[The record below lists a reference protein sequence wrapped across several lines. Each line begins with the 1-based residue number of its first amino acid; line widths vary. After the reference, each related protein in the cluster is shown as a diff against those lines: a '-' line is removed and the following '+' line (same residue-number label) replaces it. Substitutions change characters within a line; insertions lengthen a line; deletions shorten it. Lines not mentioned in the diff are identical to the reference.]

1 MNVHRAFL
9 KGISIICMSIF
20 IPFFN
25 CSSDVEFP
33 TDVTPPL
40 TDVLTLELTFGDEKT
55 IVKNE
60 FLIAR
65 PRDIAVGRNGD
76 ILVVDEV
83 RIKVFDKNG
92 KEKKILGR
100 PGEGPDEFQR
110 PYYIDIGPTG
120 MISAM
125 DGASFNLYS
134 PDYEFLDK
142 VNIRANPNFT
152 SFTSEQ
158 FYKSASPHRVVE
170 LPDNRRVIYA
180 WSGRIRRE
188 TPYAGV
194 MDLLLFQNNES
205 FTTIT
210 EYEPKT
216 QIVFGIYADNI
227 PFQGS
232 FQWGML
238 SDSRVVYTRPKIDK
252 TNIQGIPHYI
262 LNIAAIDNT
271 QKWEIVHPYKPAA
284 IPDSLRQGIIER
296 KFNPDVDKF
305 IKNAM
310 KDIKYYPPVQYIYT
324 DRNYIFVFSYKK
336 NEYGEMFVEVFDAD
350 SQKLVSSAYFPY
362 PKLIKDGYFYRIT
375 FNDEGFFVVAK
386 HKIDPAVYGKLK

>member
-1 MNVHRAFL
+1 MRL
-9 KGISIICMSIF
+9 YCISI
-20 IPFFN
+20 PVLLLFFD
-25 CSSDVEFP
+25 CGSDVEFP

-40 TDVLTLELTFGDEKT
+40 TDVLKLELKFGDEKT

-60 FLIAR
+60 FLIAK
-65 PRDIAVGRNGD
+65 PWDIAVGKNGD

-100 PGEGPDEFQR
+100 PGEGPGEFKWL
-110 PYYIDIGPTG
+110 YYFNIGPTG

-125 DGASFNLYS
+125 DRGSFNLYS

-152 SFTSEQ
+152 RFTSEQ
-158 FYKSASPHRVVE
+158 FYKSASPWRVIE
-170 LPDNRRVIYA
+170 LPNNCRVIEA
-180 WSGRIRRE
+180 NSAEIQRE
-188 TPYAGV
+188 APYVGG
-194 MDLLLFQNNES
+194 MDLLIFQNNES

-216 QIVFGIYADNI
+216 HIVFGYSGANI

-238 SDSRVVYTRPKIDK
+238 SDNRVVYTRPKIDK

-296 KFNPDVDKF
+296 KLNPDIDKF
-305 IKNAM
+305 IRNAL

-336 NEYGEMFVEVFDAD
+336 NEYGDMFVEVFDAD

-362 PKLIKDGYFYRIT
+362 TKLIKDGYFYNIT
-375 FNDEGFFVVAK
+375 LNDEGFFVVAK
-386 HKIDPAVYGKLK
+386 HKIDPAVYGK